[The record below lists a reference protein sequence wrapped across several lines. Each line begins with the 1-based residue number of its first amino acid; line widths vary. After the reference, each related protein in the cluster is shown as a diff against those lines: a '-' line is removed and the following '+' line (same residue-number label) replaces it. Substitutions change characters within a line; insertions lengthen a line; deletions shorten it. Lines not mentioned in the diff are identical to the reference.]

1 MEGHEGPSAA
11 DPGHTVHRTG
21 PGVCSGLG
29 PSKIAAMDTLQ
40 KVLPFRRFVVLPNG
54 QQATVLPKTKPISG
68 FVCSICHLGF
78 KTRQGLK
85 GRILPETAVSVVTS
99 GNVATL
105 LLATSSSVT
114 EPADASTPV
123 ESLGASSSTSSP
135 ASIPTAAGLREAK
148 KTRRKKIPHV
158 KVNRPKLT
166 RGAAK
171 RCKWSVMQQADV
183 IEVVFETE
191 AEQRFATVAEKLA
204 VSIGNI
210 SRWWQNRDAILQ
222 RADEL
227 RQRML
232 LGLKQRQHSDRSSSL
247 KIHWKYN
254 QSLEPLLKR
263 LETEILNRQNM
274 KRLVKLGFVK
284 RTCTNKIVQ
293 ITHIGITPTFRGEPL
308 IASTTWWWRVMMT
321 LGYTSRRRS
330 KIRPTSIDAAVVSM
344 SQWLSFFR
352 DVVIRPLPNQ
362 AIENMDTEHE
372 VVPQEPEHEDPIAIG
387 PKGRYRKR
395 MRVLP
400 IAPKIPIPVSRAD
413 WGRYPPHMRYNC
425 DQVPFNLDNSGR
437 NTYIKA
443 QNDVAVISGPPGSE
457 KRFGTLQVCLHV
469 GLTTSQ
475 PPLTLL
481 FRGAGPANSP
491 GRFPGITLTFVY
503 FGSPM
508 PGWTK
513 ILQ

>member
-21 PGVCSGLG
+21 SGVCSGLG
-29 PSKIAAMDTLQ
+29 PSKIAAMDTRQ
-40 KVLPFRRFVVLPNG
+40 KVLPFRRFVVSPNG

-68 FVCSICHLGF
+68 FVCSICNLGF
-78 KTRQGLK
+78 KTKQGLLGHTTSTLHK

-135 ASIPTAAGLREAK
+135 ACIPTAAGLRAVK
-148 KTRRKKIPHV
+148 KTRRQKIPHV

-183 IEVVFETE
+183 IEAVFETD

-204 VSIGNI
+204 VPIGNI

-232 LGLKQRQHSDRSSSL
+232 LGLKQRQQSDRSSSL

-254 QSLEPLLKR
+254 QSLEPLLKH
-263 LETEILNRQNM
+263 LESEIVNRQNM
-274 KRLVKLGFVK
+274 KRPLTLGFVK
-284 RTCTNKIVQ
+284 RICTNKIVQ
-293 ITHIGITPTFRGEPL
+293 L
-308 IASTTWWWRVMMT
+308 
-321 LGYTSRRRS
+321 
-330 KIRPTSIDAAVVSM
+330 
-344 SQWLSFFR
+344 
-352 DVVIRPLPNQ
+352 
-362 AIENMDTEHE
+362 
-372 VVPQEPEHEDPIAIG
+372 
-387 PKGRYRKR
+387 
-395 MRVLP
+395 
-400 IAPKIPIPVSRAD
+400 
-413 WGRYPPHMRYNC
+413 
-425 DQVPFNLDNSGR
+425 
-437 NTYIKA
+437 
-443 QNDVAVISGPPGSE
+443 
-457 KRFGTLQVCLHV
+457 
-469 GLTTSQ
+469 
-475 PPLTLL
+475 
-481 FRGAGPANSP
+481 
-491 GRFPGITLTFVY
+491 
-503 FGSPM
+503 
-508 PGWTK
+508 
-513 ILQ
+513 